1 MHEAP
6 MSTIINI
13 PSLFY
18 QKNMHQLFLP
28 KLPVYG
34 HITSIC
40 YRTKQVHHL
49 HEQRNEPYP

>member
-18 QKNMHQLFLP
+18 QK
-28 KLPVYG
+28 
-34 HITSIC
+34 IC
-40 YRTKQVHHL
+40 TNYSCQNNPSMGT
-49 HEQRNEPYP
+49 